1 MKKDLTKKTKSN
13 YELLTNSKRMQGLK
27 ALGKLA
33 IKRDAVRLEMEESA
47 EKVKQIKSPTSLN
60 ETISTKLESELKP
73 TNWEN
78 IQPVFPSMYSWPDE
92 NIDSLA
98 KQFTAF
104 KKKRKYF

>member
-1 MKKDLTKKTKSN
+1 MKKDLTKKVKSN
-13 YELLTNSKRMQGLK
+13 YQILTNSERMKSLK
-27 ALGKLA
+27 KLGQ
-33 IKRDAVRLEMEESA
+33 LEEL
-47 EKVKQIKSPTSLN
+47 KKKTKQIKSLTSLN
-60 ETISTKLESELKP
+60 EITSTKLESELKP